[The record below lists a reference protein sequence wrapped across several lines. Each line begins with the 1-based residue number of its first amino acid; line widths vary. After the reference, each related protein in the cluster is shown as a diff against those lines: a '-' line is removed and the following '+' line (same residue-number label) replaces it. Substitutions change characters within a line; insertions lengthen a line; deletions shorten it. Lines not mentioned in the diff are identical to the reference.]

1 MCSDANDRVRPG
13 YLPTTA
19 FTILSEAFFDDRGRP
34 VPFRLR
40 DKRNTQDDPF
50 DEYVTDLLRGRLPA
64 EVIVLRADKPL
75 VSPDAVIARPEE
87 YELLKAGGVDYDP
100 GAIFGLEVKKVDLGR
115 NGKPARST
123 GLDYNS
129 TPPCATIRV
138 YAEDGNE
145 IRIPGFYLFV
155 ALERGGGRDTVHV
168 HSMALVAGAVLNK
181 DVDLYDRTTGTRTK
195 QIRLGTYGDGANR
208 VRPMWLF
215 SNPLGWEWT
224 LGAAT
229 LISDRDDLAD
239 DPSLAHVR
247 AMTRT
252 VSPGVSELFHCYR
265 LGKLSPPVEETAHD
279 PFPQPPRRKEE
290 TAQRGRFEID
300 MRTLTLGES
309 AHRERR
315 RPR

>member
-1 MCSDANDRVRPG
+1 M
-13 YLPTTA
+13 A
-19 FTILSEAFFDDRGRP
+19 FTILSEAFFDDRGQS

-50 DEYVTDLLRGRLPA
+50 DEYVTDLLHEHLPE

-87 YELLKAGGVDYDP
+87 YELLRAGGVDYDP

-155 ALERGGGRDTVHV
+155 ALKGDEEGGGVVQV
-168 HSMALVAGAVLNK
+168 HSMALVAGAVLNR
-181 DVDLYDRTTGTRTK
+181 DVDLYDRVTGRRTK
-195 QIRLGTYGDGANR
+195 QIGLGTYGDGANR
-208 VRPMWLF
+208 VRPMLLF
-215 SNPLGWEWT
+215 SNPLGWEWM

-229 LISDRDDLAD
+229 LISERDDLAE

-247 AMTRT
+247 DMTRT

-265 LGKLSPPVEETAHD
+265 LAKLAPSVEETAHD
-279 PFPQPPRRKEE
+279 PFPQPSKRKEE

-300 MRTLTLGES
+300 LRTLTLG
-309 AHRERR
+309 
-315 RPR
+315 

>member
-1 MCSDANDRVRPG
+1 MSSDVHDRVRPG
-13 YLPTTA
+13 DLPAMA
-19 FTILSEAFFDDRGRP
+19 FTILSEAFFDDRGRS
-34 VPFRLR
+34 VPFQLR

-50 DEYVTDLLRGRLPA
+50 DEYVADLLHEQLPA
-64 EVIVLRADKPL
+64 EAIVLRADKPL

-87 YELLKAGGVDYDP
+87 YELLRQGGVDYDP

-129 TPPCATIRV
+129 TPPCATVRV

-155 ALERGGGRDTVHV
+155 ALQGNEEGGMVQV
-168 HSMALVAGAVLNK
+168 HSMALVAGAALNK
-181 DVDLYDRTTGTRTK
+181 DVDLYDRITGTRTK
-195 QIRLGTYGDGANR
+195 QIGLGTYGDGANR
-208 VRPMWLF
+208 VRPMLLF
-215 SNPLGWEWT
+215 SNPLGWEWM

-229 LISDRDDLAD
+229 LISERNDLAD

-247 AMTRT
+247 DMTRT
-252 VSPGVSELFHCYR
+252 VSPGVPEIFHCYR
-265 LGKLSPPVEETAHD
+265 LSKLSPPVEETAHN
-279 PFPQPPRRKEE
+279 PFPQPLKRKEE

-300 MRTLTLGES
+300 LRTLTLG
-309 AHRERR
+309 
-315 RPR
+315 